1 MENFMDLNSESN
13 IEVKRMI
20 EIIIQPETILERSIV
35 SNKDFVAGL
44 IWGKPRKGH
53 PEGEVIYHIGH
64 VLNNI
69 NKYSN
74 SENRY
79 KLRLIALIH
88 DTFKYKVNSELP
100 KSKENNH
107 AFFAYKFAEKYIEDK
122 DVLQVILLHDEAF
135 NSWSEG
141 NNTGDWISANH
152 RVNHLI
158 EMLSTNIILYL
169 LFYQCDNET
178 GNKNAECFTWF
189 SNLVLQKII

>member
-1 MENFMDLNSESN
+1 MDLNSESN

-107 AFFAYKFAEKYIEDK
+107 AFFACKFAEKYIDDK

-152 RVNHLI
+152 RVDHLI
-158 EMLSTNIILYL
+158 ELLSFNII
-169 LFYQCDNET
+169 
-178 GNKNAECFTWF
+178 
-189 SNLVLQKII
+189 

>member
-1 MENFMDLNSESN
+1 MDLNKEKY
-13 IEVKRMI
+13 IEVKGLI
-20 EIIIQPETILERSIV
+20 QNIIQPETILERSIV

-44 IWGKPRKGH
+44 MWGKPRKGH
-53 PEGEVIYHIGH
+53 PEGEVIYHVGH
-64 VLNNI
+64 VLKNV

-79 KLRLIALIH
+79 KLRLISLIH
-88 DTFKYKVNSELP
+88 DTFKYKVNRTIP

-107 AFFAYKFAEKYIEDK
+107 AYFAHKFAEKYIDDK

-152 RVNHLI
+152 RAEYLI

-178 GNKNAECFTWF
+178 GNKNADCFSWF
-189 SNLVLQKII
+189 SHLVRLKKT

>member
-1 MENFMDLNSESN
+1 MDLNSESN

-88 DTFKYKVNSELP
+88 D
-100 KSKENNH
+100 
-107 AFFAYKFAEKYIEDK
+107 K

-135 NSWSEG
+135 NSWREG

-152 RVNHLI
+152 RVDHLI
-158 EMLSTNIILYL
+158 ELLSFNIILYL

-189 SNLVLQKII
+189 SNLVMHKKI